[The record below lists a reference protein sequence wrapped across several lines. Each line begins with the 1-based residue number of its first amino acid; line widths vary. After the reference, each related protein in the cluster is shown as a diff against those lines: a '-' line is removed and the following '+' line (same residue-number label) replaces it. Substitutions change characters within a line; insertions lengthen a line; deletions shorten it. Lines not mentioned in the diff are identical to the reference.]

1 MKVHILGTTGMLG
14 CYVFKYLKKQNHNVL
29 GYTRAEINAL
39 SPNLDKLSSILSSD
53 DVIVNCIGLLKPN
66 IKSDKQAVIV
76 NKEFPLILDALS
88 ASVGCRLINFSSD
101 CVFSGDKGRYTEIDK
116 CDAMDIYGLTKSHES
131 IRSTVLRLSFIGEE
145 KNNKIGLLEF
155 ALKNQGKSITGYTN
169 CLWNGVTGLEIA
181 KIIDKMIRGDG
192 ITFWSGV
199 RHVFSDRVVSKYEI
213 INIINAAY
221 KLNLKL
227 IPVEAS
233 EICGTVIENTLDRSL
248 STVYNKIAVPSLEE
262 MIYDQRNYIYEN

>member
-1 MKVHILGTTGMLG
+1 MKIHVLGSTGMLG
-14 CYVFKYLKKQNHNVL
+14 CYVFKYLTKQGHKVL
-29 GYTRAEINAL
+29 GYARAEINAL
-39 SPNLDKLSSILSSD
+39 SPNLDKLSSILSSN

-66 IKSDKQAVIV
+66 IKSNKEAISV
-76 NKEFPLILDALS
+76 NREFPLILDTLS
-88 ASVGCRLINFSSD
+88 RNVGCKLINFSSD
-101 CVFSGDKGRYTEIDK
+101 CVFSGDKGSYTEIDR
-116 CDAMDIYGLTKSHES
+116 CDATDIYGLTKGHEG
-131 IRSTVLRLSFIGEE
+131 IQSTVLRLSFIGEE
-145 KNNKIGLLEF
+145 RINKIGLLEF

-169 CLWNGVTGLEIA
+169 CLWNGITGLEIA
-181 KIIDKMIRGDG
+181 KIINKMIRSEG

-213 INIINAAY
+213 ISIINSAY

-233 EICGTVIENTLDRSL
+233 EISGTAIKNTLDRSL

-262 MIYDQRNYIYEN
+262 MIHEQRNYIYEN